1 MSQESDGVGDRQSW
15 INTSVDVDTPL
26 LTFMENLHT
35 WRLFFTC
42 RSISIVGG
50 SALRLKE
57 MKNKTKHQCKISC
70 SSPITCY
77 TVYVAHLPKQIR

>member
-1 MSQESDGVGDRQSW
+1 LSEAEGQRDFGSGVFMSQESDGVGDRQSW

-35 WRLFFTC
+35 WRLFFSC

-50 SALRLKE
+50 SALRLNE
-57 MKNKTKHQCKISC
+57 FYCKW
-70 SSPITCY
+70 
-77 TVYVAHLPKQIR
+77 RR